1 MTTALI
7 HQGPAYELS
16 LDIAS
21 SAYGYHLK
29 FETFVPTARN
39 PEPQVKFQA
48 NLSEQE
54 LAQLHEAIGLALAT
68 KAVRTSS
75 SPGELVA
82 S

>member
-16 LDIAS
+16 ADIAS

-29 FETFVPTARN
+29 FVTYVPTARH

-48 NLSEQE
+48 NLSDEE
-54 LAQLHEAIGLALAT
+54 LAHLHDAIGLALTT
-68 KAVRTSS
+68 KAVCTPSS
-75 SPGELVA
+75 SGEPVA
-82 S
+82 P

>member
-1 MTTALI
+1 MTTTLI

-54 LAQLHEAIGLALAT
+54 LTQLHEAIGLALST

>member
-29 FETFVPTARN
+29 FVTFVPTARN

-54 LAQLHEAIGLALAT
+54 LTQLHEAIGLALAT
-68 KAVRTSS
+68 KSV
-75 SPGELVA
+75 
-82 S
+82 

>member
-16 LDIAS
+16 AEIAS
-21 SAYGYHLK
+21 SSYGYHLK
-29 FETFVPTARN
+29 FVTYVPTARN

-54 LAQLHEAIGLALAT
+54 LTQLHRAIGLALAT

-75 SPGELVA
+75 SSGEPGTP
-82 S
+82 

>member
-29 FETFVPTARN
+29 FVTFVPTARN

-54 LAQLHEAIGLALAT
+54 LTQLHEAIRLALASI
-68 KAVRTSS
+68 AVRPSS
-75 SPGELVA
+75 SPGEPAA

>member
-29 FETFVPTARN
+29 FLSFVPTARN

-75 SPGELVA
+75 SPGEPVA